1 MRVQEITA
9 KARLVWVGHSCPT
22 NADSKI
28 AQTGNSRRRILP
40 AICAALLALAPH
52 TTAQRT
58 AHAVASHP
66 AIPHFNS
73 PAGSFAFG
81 RTAYASRFRRSSP
94 YASLPFP
101 FFTDFFDPEDIYS
114 TGYPV
119 TSEPPAILLQAARA
133 ADYLGRTDNDRT
145 ENGREPAIPQPL
157 VIELQNGRYV
167 RVNSTPSNGEALPL
181 ALASDRAPSDQPQP
195 SKSTRS
201 HSTRFASSNVTPQ
214 PPTIAAASPPQHDLP
229 PALLIFRDGHSEE
242 VRDYTIADG
251 ILYARGD
258 YYTDG
263 YWTKKIELSTLNVV
277 ETLQANTKRN
287 VKFVLPT
294 SPNEVITRP

>member
-1 MRVQEITA
+1 MCIQEITKPA
-9 KARLVWVGHSCPT
+9 QLVWGGHSCPPT
-22 NADSKI
+22 AGSKI
-28 AQTGNSRRRILP
+28 TQAGNIGRSIVL
-40 AICAALLALAPH
+40 AISTSLLALAPYA
-52 TTAQRT
+52 TAQRA
-58 AHAVASHP
+58 AHAATPHP
-66 AIPHFNS
+66 AIPHFNV

-81 RTAYASRFRRSSP
+81 RTANGSRFHRSFP
-94 YASLPFP
+94 YTSLPFP
-101 FFTDFFDPEDIYS
+101 FFDDSFNPDDIYS

-119 TSEPPAILLQAARA
+119 ASQPPAILLQAARA
-133 ADYLGRTDNDRT
+133 FAGPANYMDRIDEDNS
-145 ENGREPAIPQPL
+145 RELASAQPL

-181 ALASDRAPSDQPQP
+181 TLAPDRALSEQPQP

-201 HSTRFASSNVTPQ
+201 HSTPLAASNVTSQ
-214 PPTIAAASPPQHDLP
+214 PPAIAATPPQHDLA
-229 PALLIFRDGHSEE
+229 PALLLFRDGHSEE

-263 YWTKKIELSTLNVV
+263 YWNKKIALSTLNVSQ
-277 ETLQANTKRN
+277 TLAANAARN
-287 VKFVLPT
+287 VKFVLPA

>member
-1 MRVQEITA
+1 MRVPKIPASAQ
-9 KARLVWVGHSCPT
+9 LVWVGHSCPT

-28 AQTGNSRRRILP
+28 TQAGDSRRRILP
-40 AICAALLALAPH
+40 AICAALLALAPY

-58 AHAVASHP
+58 AHAATPHS
-66 AIPHFNS
+66 AIPHSNA
-73 PAGSFAFG
+73 PAGSFSA
-81 RTAYASRFRRSSP
+81 RAAYASRFRRSSP
-94 YASLPFP
+94 YTSLPFP
-101 FFTDFFDPEDIYS
+101 FFTDSFNPDDIYS

-119 TSEPPAILLQAARA
+119 ASQPPLILLQAARA
-133 ADYLGRTDNDRT
+133 LAAPT
-145 ENGREPAIPQPL
+145 EYASNEPSIPQPL

-167 RVNSTPSNGEALPL
+167 RVSSTPSNGEPLSQANTTPLLP
-181 ALASDRAPSDQPQP
+181 AA
-195 SKSTRS
+195 
-201 HSTRFASSNVTPQ
+201 
-214 PPTIAAASPPQHDLP
+214 AAASPHNLP

-263 YWTKKIELSTLNVV
+263 YWNKKIALSTVNVPQ
-277 ETLQANTKRN
+277 TLEANAKRN
-287 VKFVLPT
+287 VKFILPN